1 MNEVSNKSNK
11 LKLAL
16 TAVLLSLAAP
26 FAMAAGESTQ
36 VITKM
41 NSYSDEAVLIGI
53 AFAVACWAIAAV
65 ALLRRK

>member
-1 MNEVSNKSNK
+1 MNTVSTKLNK
-11 LKLAL
+11 LKLAF
-16 TAVLLSLAAP
+16 AAMLLSAFAP